1 MGKEEVKGFLIV
13 AGMKLNIKK
22 TKDTTKRSLELIR
35 DFGNTAR
42 YKVNTQKS
50 ITFIYINK
58 ITLRNNL

>member
-50 ITFIYINK
+50 ITFIYI
-58 ITLRNNL
+58 